1 MKMKIDHH
9 FSIVL
14 IEDFKIQSS
23 QDALDL
29 LVNVRFNNS
38 YSKIIIHE
46 SQITENFFDLSSG
59 MAEEILE
66 SYSKYD
72 VKLAIVLDITKH
84 KSEEFNEFM
93 IKCNQGSC
101 FLFCLNLDNA
111 ISMLNRM

>member
-14 IEDFKIQSS
+14 IEDFKIISS

-38 YSKIIIHE
+38 YSKIILNE
-46 SQITENFFDLSSG
+46 SQITDDFFDLSSG
-59 MAEEILE
+59 MANDILE
-66 SYSKYD
+66 KYSNYD
-72 VKLAIVLDITKH
+72 VKLAIILDPTKR

-93 IKCNQGSC
+93 ISCNQGSC

-111 ISMLNRM
+111 ISMLNKI